1 MGWFNIKSKKYIPT
15 EHAEQVGFIQWWR
28 KTFPSLIIFSIPNGG
43 RRAMS
48 VAKKLKA
55 EGLTPGVPDLYCPR
69 LKLWIEMKRTKGGSL
84 SEEQEKMI
92 AYLRRIGD
100 HVIVGLGAEDASR
113 KVLKFLEEREKKL
126 NDINQYTY

>member
-1 MGWFNIKSKKYIPT
+1 MGF
-15 EHAEQVGFIQWWR
+15 VQWWK
-28 KTFPSLIIFSIPNGG
+28 KTFPSMIIFSIPNGG

-69 LKLWIEMKRTKGGSL
+69 LKMWIEMKRTKGGSL

-100 HVIVGLGAEDASR
+100 HVIIGMGAEDASR
-113 KVLKFLEEREKKL
+113 KVLKFLEERK
-126 NDINQYTY
+126 